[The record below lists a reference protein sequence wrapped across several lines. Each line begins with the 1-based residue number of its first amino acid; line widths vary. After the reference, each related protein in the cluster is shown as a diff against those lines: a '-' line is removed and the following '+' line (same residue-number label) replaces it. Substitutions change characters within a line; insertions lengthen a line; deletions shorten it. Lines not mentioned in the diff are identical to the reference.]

1 MYHEAL
7 TNKAMLNDWGTS
19 PKNVHK
25 KMVTDFLD
33 GGWTTQETKDATNK
47 VSHAQMETQAKFI
60 GIKKLVILKRKGPQ
74 APNGNTQSHRK
85 LVTQE
90 PNDVEKIHTVTVS
103 DTSMTTQKP
112 VNVNVEVVNDD
123 QMASDWSKNNYNAAS
138 DGKSITIES
147 IDSNDSTGSNGKL
160 IIKQNRIRH
169 SNRIKLATRY
179 GNFWVQAEKSFRRP
193 FDSLA
198 SGIIG

>member
-1 MYHEAL
+1 
-7 TNKAMLNDWGTS
+7 MLNDWGTS
-19 PKNVHK
+19 PKNVHL
-25 KMVTDFLD
+25 KMVTDFSD
-33 GGWTTQETKDATNK
+33 GGWTTQETKDAMNNK
-47 VSHAQMETQAKFI
+47 ASHAQKKTQAKFI

-74 APNGNTQSHRK
+74 APNGNTKSHRK

-90 PNDVEKIHTVTVS
+90 LNDVEKKHTVTVS
-103 DTSMTTQKP
+103 DTLMTTQTP
-112 VNVNVEVVNDD
+112 INVNAEVVNDD
-123 QMASDWSKNNYNAAS
+123 QMASDWSKNKYKVAS

-147 IDSNDSTGSNGKL
+147 IDSNDSTDSNGKL